1 MLFMKLM
8 QEKEMRSILLPLYR
22 YVWEKKVFREIL
34 GEIMRY
40 YLAHLQKVQRD
51 WTYMRWGFRSLSFTG
66 KKSDFE
72 NMDKV
77 LKKIENDGNTI
88 AGRIRRELHD
98 LLEQRIAESRR
109 SNG

>member
-1 MLFMKLM
+1 M
-8 QEKEMRSILLPLYR
+8 
-22 YVWEKKVFREIL
+22 WEKKVFREIL

-40 YLAHLQKVQRD
+40 YLAHLQKVKRD
-51 WTYMRWGFRSLSFTG
+51 WTYMRWFFRSLSFTG